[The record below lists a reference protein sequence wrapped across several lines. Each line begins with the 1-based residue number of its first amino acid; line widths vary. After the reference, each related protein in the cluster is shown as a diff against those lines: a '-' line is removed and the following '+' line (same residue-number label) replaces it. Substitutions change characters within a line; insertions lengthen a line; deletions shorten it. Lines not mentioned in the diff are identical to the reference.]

1 MVTVAKRHES
11 RRMTPRQMEVLTFI
25 RDYRARVGYSPTL
38 QEIADELGITKVTV
52 FEHVGALVEKGLLRH
67 LAHKARSLEITP
79 RAQFPDSRPTCL
91 PLIGRIAAGLPV
103 EAIENPE
110 FLDLE
115 ALFTKRGQTFVLR
128 VDGDSMIDDGIRPG
142 DYVVVE
148 RRTVARNGE
157 TVVALVD
164 GEEATL
170 KKYYKEGRRVKL
182 VAANKAY
189 PPIRPDRVE
198 VQGVVVGLIR
208 QY

>member
-1 MVTVAKRHES
+1 MATGSRHHES

-25 RDYRARVGYSPTL
+25 RDYRVRVGYSPTL
-38 QEIADELGITKVTV
+38 QEIADDMGITKVTV
-52 FEHVGALVEKGLLRH
+52 FEHVSALVEKGLLRH
-67 LAHKARSLEITP
+67 LAHKARSLEITA
-79 RAQFPDSRPTCL
+79 RAQFPDSRPSCL
-91 PLIGRIAAGLPV
+91 PLLGRIAAGVPV

-115 ALFTKRGQTFVLR
+115 ALFANRGNTFVLR

-148 RRTVARNGE
+148 RRSTARNGE

-170 KKYYKEGRRVKL
+170 KKYYKERRRVKL
-182 VAANKAY
+182 VAANKSY
-189 PPIRPDRVE
+189 PTIRPERVE
-198 VQGVVVGLIR
+198 IQGVVVGLIR

>member
-1 MVTVAKRHES
+1 MVTGSKRHES

-25 RDYRARVGYSPTL
+25 RNYRASVGYSPTL

-52 FEHVGALVEKGLLRH
+52 YEHVSALVDKGLLRH
-67 LAHKARSLEITP
+67 LAHKARSLEITA
-79 RAQFPDSRPTCL
+79 RAHFPDSRPTCL
-91 PLIGRIAAGLPV
+91 PLVGRIAAGVPV
-103 EAIENPE
+103 EAVENPE

-115 ALFTKRGQTFVLR
+115 ALFAKRGQTFVLQ

-148 RRTVARNGE
+148 RRTVAQNGE

-170 KKYYKEGRRVKL
+170 KKYYKERNRVKL

-189 PPIRPDRVE
+189 PAIRPDRVD